1 MLKDFT
7 RHHGAA
13 WRRKT
18 AWLAAWIAGGGVLFV
33 VCGRILWLA
42 HTTHTV
48 ITPLRRYRRIVSL
61 EESPGFFWACV
72 VVYAL
77 VFLCTPA
84 AMASWVGE
92 LAAQFRPIGN
102 YPRKNRNRPG

>member
-1 MLKDFT
+1 MLKGFS

-18 AWLAAWIAGGGVLFV
+18 AWLTVWIVAGSAVFLA
-33 VCGRILWLA
+33 CGRILWLA

-48 ITPLRRYRRIVSL
+48 ITPLRRYRRIVGL
-61 EESPGFFWACV
+61 DESPGFFWACV

-77 VFLCTPA
+77 VFLCAPA
-84 AMASWVGE
+84 ALASWASD
-92 LAAQFRPIGN
+92 LAGQFRPLGSDA
-102 YPRKNRNRPG
+102 RKQRVGPS